1 MLPEDVINGIATQTG
16 SQRSIDLG
24 PEGCSD
30 LKALMVIL
38 TCLFFWQICYF
49 FFKNITFGFTLF
61 LYEVYASF
69 SGQPAY
75 NDWFL
80 SLYSVFFSSL
90 PVIALGVLD
99 QDVSARY
106 CLKVSCV
113 YHQRKFVSNS
123 QALQMAI
130 SKMENI
136 SPSSFLA
143 SNTNCRLYGDK
154 NMIQTSINMLSR
166 FY

>member
-1 MLPEDVINGIATQTG
+1 VLPEDVINGISTQTG
-16 SQRSIDLG
+16 SQHSIDLG
-24 PEGCSD
+24 SEGCSD
-30 LKALMVIL
+30 LKALIVIL

-49 FFKNITFGFTLF
+49 FYKNITFGFTLF

-113 YHQRKFVSNS
+113 YHLRICLLQILKPFKWPFSNRRT
-123 QALQMAI
+123 
-130 SKMENI
+130 
-136 SPSSFLA
+136 FLLPLFWA
-143 SNTNCRLYGDK
+143 
-154 NMIQTSINMLSR
+154 QTL
-166 FY
+166 